1 MAHPIESA
9 AWHRLIGGLIEA
21 LDKPNFWNIL
31 LRYLSDVVPFD
42 NWVVLLFAR
51 DRKPQ
56 VFAESPTPDGSD
68 DELFQD
74 YLNGFYLLDPFYIA
88 CMDDP
93 RAGLMRLDDVAPD
106 RFEAE
111 DYYQRYFKL
120 NIVADEVQFNL
131 PIGAGPGAPDEQG
144 QVLIL
149 SLGSKR
155 RFSLDDISVLHA
167 ISPWVLALMRQRAT
181 LHEMDDEGLPLLT
194 AGSGAQQAS
203 GETGRAT
210 VVVPAIGGVSP
221 AASIGAPLGEGLV
234 MGEGTATLARSGSSN
249 LTNRE
254 LEIVHL
260 LLSGFS
266 SKGIAQKL
274 KISPETVKGHR
285 KHIYTKL
292 GVKSHAELFAIYLQ
306 AKNGAR

>member
-1 MAHPIESA
+1 MAHPIDSA

-21 LDKPNFWNIL
+21 LDKPNFWNVL
-31 LRYLSDVVPFD
+31 LRYLRDVVPFD

-51 DRKPQ
+51 EARPA

-131 PIGAGPGAPDEQG
+131 PLGSDG
-144 QVLIL
+144 VLIL
-149 SLGSKR
+149 SLGSGR
-155 RFSLDDISVLHA
+155 RYTLDEVAVLHA
-167 ISPWVLALMRQRAT
+167 ISPWVLALMRQRAAQ
-181 LHEMDDEGLPLLT
+181 HETGDEGLPVMQSMRMP
-194 AGSGAQQAS
+194 APPAEGAVEVAD
-203 GETGRAT
+203 A
-210 VVVPAIGGVSP
+210 P
-221 AASIGAPLGEGLV
+221 AAFARGGA
-234 MGEGTATLARSGSSN
+234 AN
-249 LTNRE
+249 LTQRE

-274 KISPETVKGHR
+274 RISPETVKGHR

-306 AKNGAR
+306 AKKAAR

>member
-1 MAHPIESA
+1 MAHPIDSM
-9 AWHRLIGGLIEA
+9 AWHRVLGSLIEA

-31 LRYLSDVVPFD
+31 LRYLGDVVPFD
-42 NWVVLLFAR
+42 NWVVLLFAPN
-51 DRKPQ
+51 RKPR

-68 DELFQD
+68 DELFHD
-74 YLNGFYLLDPFYIA
+74 YLNGFFLLDPFYIS

-93 RAGLMRLDDVAPD
+93 RTGLMRLDDVAPD
-106 RFEAE
+106 RFEVE

-131 PIGAGPGAPDEQG
+131 PLNMNPADEEG

-155 RFSLDDISVLHA
+155 RYALDEISVLHA
-167 ISPWVLALMRQRAT
+167 ISPWVLSLMRQRFALNEAGEEGHALDVAVSAPGAGNVGSSSVFSGQPGADGEMADNSAT
-181 LHEMDDEGLPLLT
+181 E
-194 AGSGAQQAS
+194 
-203 GETGRAT
+203 
-210 VVVPAIGGVSP
+210 
-221 AASIGAPLGEGLV
+221 
-234 MGEGTATLARSGSSN
+234 LARGSSVH

-306 AKNGAR
+306 LKNSSM